1 MPDHSPRTGIARGYF
16 PRYSADPLMFDNGV
30 VAEPAGSTGVPMHR
44 RVTRPDDELLRMG
57 QQALLEEAGVP
68 EGITLRVA
76 SGHLTLEGCVQSF
89 YQRAAAERALRFVD
103 GVRSIENQITVKPV
117 ISASDIKLHIVEQ
130 LHAEV
135 QEEAH
140 GIEVQVH
147 DGHVTISGTVHSMAG
162 RRCIEESVRSAP
174 GVQTVD
180 NQLRVIT

>member
-1 MPDHSPRTGIARGYF
+1 
-16 PRYSADPLMFDNGV
+16 MFDNGV
-30 VAEPAGSTGVPMHR
+30 VAEPAVSASAPVHR
-44 RVTRPDDELLRMG
+44 IVVRSDDELTRMAR
-57 QQALLEEAGVP
+57 QALLEEPGAPRGL
-68 EGITLRVA
+68 TMRA
-76 SGHLTLEGCVQSF
+76 ANGHLTLEGCLQSF

-103 GVRSIENQITVKPV
+103 GVRSIENRITVKPD

-135 QEEAH
+135 LEEAH

-147 DGHVTISGTVHSMAG
+147 EGHVTISGTVHSMAG

-180 NQLRVIT
+180 NQLRVVS